1 MSETKKEG
9 KGLRAFLESY
19 KGKTL
24 FNYFYGFGAAVAIL
38 GTLFKIL
45 HLDGANVML
54 AVGLGTEVLMFAI
67 SAFEPPFRQY
77 RWDEVFPVLK
87 SGNPEDR
94 PSFEGGQTT
103 GGPVIVGGA
112 PLSAAPMA
120 NAEAPVQNAGMPIV
134 AGGPVMGAAQVAQA
148 QSENVQ
154 PAGVQP
160 AGVQPA
166 NVQPAGAGVSAEDIA
181 AMQAAATTA
190 AQATMAAQS
199 AAQAA
204 AQAEELGRIPQIS
217 FTEEETQTLE
227 KSLKE
232 YIEQMD
238 AMNLNLRGLNTIYE
252 IQLKSISSQIDTI
265 DRINQGLL
273 NIKGMYEGSTQD
285 SERFHTETEAM
296 ANNLSSLNQIYG
308 RMLQAMMSNNSLP
321 GMPQADSKNDSKDA

>member
-154 PAGVQP
+154 PAG
-160 AGVQPA
+160 
-166 NVQPAGAGVSAEDIA
+166 AGVSAEDIA
-181 AMQAAATTA
+181 AMQTAAATA